1 MKKVVKRICNTL
13 MAVAVATS
21 MLSFVGTQASA
32 AEEVNDTVVEEANDT
47 VEEVY
52 TDTVEMD
59 FSENRIYRYNKEQP
73 SSEDLDND
81 VLLRSLSPEEKN
93 IVFINAMNYY
103 NNLFTISYDRKTQ
116 DSNGNVINAE
126 GDIIIDSQK
135 GQIIHFTT
143 DKNATEFDAKAAS
156 GVFKTVITRS
166 SLRAGTKNDV
176 DLEMPF
182 FGAQYMYNA
191 KASTEDGEPYF
202 ILIINF
208 GENYKKSKEETPAP
222 APVKEEEKTT
232 KEETTAPSTEK
243 KEDQQKTTETEQK
256 APETE
261 KKAETVETAALD
273 TEFEENGYS
282 YKVTADGEVSFVTVA
297 DKKVKSVNIPDSVT
311 HQNVE
316 YKVTSVADKALY
328 NCSKLKNVTVGANVK
343 TIGASAF
350 AKSKKLKTVTIKSA
364 SLTSIGKKA
373 FSKNDKKI
381 VVKVSKANYKKYKKL
396 MKKAGMSSVKLK
408 KIGK

>member
-13 MAVAVATS
+13 MAFAVATS

-32 AEEVNDTVVEEANDT
+32 AEESIDTVKESIDTVVI
-47 VEEVY
+47 
-52 TDTVEMD
+52 D
-59 FSENRIYRYNKEQP
+59 FSKEKVQVFKGTQP
-73 SSEDLDND
+73 SSEDLDKGETM
-81 VLLRSLSPEEKN
+81 SQLSQEAKN
-93 IVFINAMNYY
+93 IAFISVLNYY
-103 NNLFTISYDRKTQ
+103 NELFGKNTIFTVNPEWKDGKVVRAA
-116 DSNGNVINAE
+116 GN
-126 GDIIIDSQK
+126 IIIDK
-135 GQIIHFTT
+135 EAGQTIHFEMDENKTI
-143 DKNATEFDAKAAS
+143 FDVGS
-156 GVFKTVITRS
+156 STGVYERRITRELLDQTTPQGKDHAS
-166 SLRAGTKNDV
+166 DV
-176 DLEMPF
+176 LMPF
-182 FGAQYMYNA
+182 YGAEAMFGIDAGINSGKYCFNLKIDFG
-191 KASTEDGEPYF
+191 KAEEKPADE
-202 ILIINF
+202 
-208 GENYKKSKEETPAP
+208 EETPAP
-222 APVKEEEKTT
+222 TPVKEEEKTT
-232 KEETTAPSTEK
+232 KEETTTPSTEK

-261 KKAETVETAALD
+261 KKAETVETVALD
-273 TEFEENGYS
+273 TEFEEDGYS
-282 YKVTADGEVSFVTVA
+282 YKVTADGEVSFVTVT

-328 NCSKLKNVTVGANVK
+328 NCSKLKSVTVGANVK

-381 VVKVSKANYKKYKKL
+381 VVKVYKANYKKYKKL
-396 MKKAGMSSVKLK
+396 MKKSGMSSVKLK